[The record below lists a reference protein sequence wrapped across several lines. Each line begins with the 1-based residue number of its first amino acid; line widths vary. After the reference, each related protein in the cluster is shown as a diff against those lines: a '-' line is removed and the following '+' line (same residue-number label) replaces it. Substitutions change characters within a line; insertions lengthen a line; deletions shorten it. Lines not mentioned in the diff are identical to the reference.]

1 MTSSVRVLIHEHVVL
16 LRPSYF
22 NHFLDVSTFKVT
34 VNKEACSL
42 HHALFLKL
50 EVLHISSERLCVDS
64 SVQVESLC
72 RQKSLDVDRIIFDVL
87 YLRTQRQ
94 AYHRLKKI
102 SHLENVLGLVTL
114 VNYIM
119 LLVQLL
125 YALIRIRHV

>member
-1 MTSSVRVLIHEHVVL
+1 MTSSVRVLVHEHVVL
-16 LRPSYF
+16 LRPSHF
-22 NHFLDVSTFKVT
+22 DNFLDVSTFKVAI
-34 VNKEACSL
+34 NKKACGL

-50 EVLHISSERLCVDS
+50 EILHISSERLCVNS

-87 YLRTQRQ
+87 YLRAHRQ

-102 SHLENVLGLVTL
+102 SHLENILGLVTL
-114 VNYIM
+114 VNDIM